1 MIVWTE
7 ELNFMI
13 KLVAIDIDGTLL
25 NDHHEV
31 TSEVKDSIRK
41 AKAKGVKIVLCTGRP
56 LVGVQQYLTELE
68 LREEGDYVISFNGA
82 MVQDTFTKKVVSH
95 LTLEKEDLIY
105 LSELSEEAGLHMH
118 FFDDKTLY
126 TANRNIGKYTV
137 VEAYLTG
144 SQLVFSEIEKM
155 PADFKMS
162 KAMMIDEPEILE
174 AGIKKLPS
182 DLGDRYHLVRSAP
195 FYLEILNPEASKGN
209 AVKQLSELLGI
220 KQEEVM
226 CIGDHENDTTMLEFA
241 GTAVAMGNAIPRLKE
256 MADFITET
264 NNNSG
269 VAVAIEK
276 FVL

>member
-31 TSEVKDSIRK
+31 TSEVKDAIRK

-209 AVKQLSELLGI
+209 AVKQLSELLGM

>member
-1 MIVWTE
+1 
-7 ELNFMI
+7 MI

-31 TSEVKDSIRK
+31 TNEVKDAIRK

-95 LTLEKEDLIY
+95 LTLEKEDLFY

-182 DLGDRYHLVRSAP
+182 DLGDCYHLVRSAP

>member
-1 MIVWTE
+1 
-7 ELNFMI
+7 MI

-31 TSEVKDSIRK
+31 TTEVKEAIRK
-41 AKAKGVKIVLCTGRP
+41 AKVAGTKIVLCTGRP
-56 LVGVQQYLTELE
+56 LVGVQQYLSELE

-82 MVQDTFTKKVVSH
+82 MVQDTFTKEVVSH
-95 LTLEKEDLIY
+95 LTLTKDDLVS
-105 LSELSEEAGLHMH
+105 LSKISDDAGLHMH

-126 TANRNIGKYTV
+126 TANRNIGKYTI

-144 SQLVFSEIEKM
+144 SQLVFTEIEKI
-155 PADFKMS
+155 PADFQMS

-182 DLGDRYHLVRSAP
+182 DLEEHYHLVRSAP
-195 FYLEILNPEASKGN
+195 FYLEVLNPNASKGN

-220 KQEEVM
+220 KQDEVM

-241 GTAVAMGNAIPRLKE
+241 GTAVAMGNAIPRLKD

-269 VAVAIEK
+269 VARAIEK
-276 FVL
+276 FILNA